1 MSPQSHVKAP
11 ARKRIH
17 PLVIVLILFL
27 VLALL
32 ALVAM
37 RLLGWRG
44 QRVEGTLTA
53 LVNPWNAVDLAGYRP
68 NLTEVEGKQ
77 VDQSCAQPLENLL
90 SACRAAGHSPALSE
104 GYISRETLEKGA
116 AESQEAAEAGFSEH
130 EIGLAVDILDAKSAD
145 PASSGV
151 AAWLRDNA
159 WEYGFILRYPQG
171 SEESTGMPYNPW
183 HYRYVG
189 EAAAA
194 QIQQLGIT
202 LEEYVNLFY
211 NDSAAVVFER

>member
-1 MSPQSHVKAP
+1 MSPRSHAKAP
-11 ARKRIH
+11 ARRRIH

-53 LVNPWNAVDLAGYRP
+53 LVNPWNAVDVAGYRP
-68 NLTEVEGKQ
+68 TLTEVEGKQ
-77 VDQSCAQPLENLL
+77 VDQSCAQPLANMLG
-90 SACRAAGHSPALSE
+90 ACRAAGNTPTLSA
-104 GYISRETLEKGA
+104 GYISREELEKGA
-116 AESQEAAEAGFSEH
+116 APSGETAEPGFSEH
-130 EIGLAVDILDAKSAD
+130 EMGLAVDILDQSAGD
-145 PASSGV
+145 AAESGV
-151 AAWLRDNA
+151 ASWLRENA
-159 WEYGFILRYPQG
+159 WQYGFILRYPQG
-171 SEESTGMPYNPW
+171 SEESTGMPYSPW

-202 LEEYVNLFY
+202 LEDYVNMFY

>member
-1 MSPQSHVKAP
+1 MSPRTHVKAP
-11 ARKRIH
+11 AKKRIH
-17 PLVIVLILFL
+17 PLVIVLVLVL

-53 LVNPWNAVDLAGYRP
+53 LVNPWNAVDMAGYRP
-68 NLTEVEGKQ
+68 SLTEVEGIQ
-77 VDQSCAQPLENLL
+77 VDQSCAQPLSNML
-90 SACRAAGHSPALSE
+90 SACRAAGNTPTLSA
-104 GYISRETLEKGA
+104 GYISRDDLEKGTA
-116 AESQEAAEAGFSEH
+116 AAHETAEPGFSEH
-130 EIGLAVDILDAKSAD
+130 EIGLAVDILDEKSGDAEN
-145 PASSGV
+145 SGV
-151 AAWLRDNA
+151 ASWLRENA
-159 WEYGFILRYPQG
+159 WQYGFVLRYPQG
-171 SEESTGMPYNPW
+171 SEESTGMPSDPW
-183 HYRYVG
+183 HYRFVG

-202 LEEYVNLFY
+202 LEDYVNMFY